1 MNKIRLAVL
10 ISGRGSN
17 LQAIIDACAA
27 PDFPAYI
34 EVVISNIPEAY
45 GLERAR
51 LAGITT
57 RVVSHKEYSDR
68 EAFDAA
74 LDEIIASYSIDL
86 ICLAGFM
93 RILTP
98 RFVIKWQGRLI
109 NIHPSLLPKYKGLH
123 THERALE
130 AGDLESGCSVHY
142 VSAAVDE
149 GDIILQRF
157 VPICKGD
164 TADDLAAR
172 VLEQE
177 HQAYPEAIRRIAT
190 KILQKNTT

>member
-17 LQAIIDACAA
+17 LQAIIDACAT
-27 PDFPAYI
+27 PDFPAHI

-98 RFVIKWQGRLI
+98 RFVIKWQGHLI

-177 HQAYPEAIRRIAT
+177 HQAYPEAIHHIAT